1 MTYRETGDKIHIN
14 EKTNAE
20 YDYKQIDESKE
31 EYRLS
36 KKSWERKEC
45 DGCKS
50 YNPECRIGACS
61 IYPHQKQKKVGVK
74 EIEIH
79 DTG

>member
-1 MTYRETGDKIHIN
+1 M
-14 EKTNAE
+14 
-20 YDYKQIDESKE
+20 
-31 EYRLS
+31 S

-45 DGCKS
+45 NGCKS

-61 IYPHQKQKKVGVK
+61 IHLYQNQKKTEVK
-74 EIEIH
+74 KIEIY

>member
-1 MTYRETGDKIHIN
+1 MTYASTDVMMLLTKRQIVKRLNQQIVKREIHH
-14 EKTNAE
+14 
-20 YDYKQIDESKE
+20 
-31 EYRLS
+31 LS

-50 YNPECRIGACS
+50 YNPECRMGACS
-61 IYPHQKQKKVGVK
+61 IYPYQKQKKTEVK
-74 EIEIH
+74 KVEIH